1 MLNGGYEES
10 YKSCDCFWGKK
21 PANNV
26 QRIPELFDNLSNL
39 KVLDAGCGE
48 GKNSAFIGKLG
59 IEVYSV
65 DISKVAIE
73 KAKNLWK
80 DVKCITWENHD
91 LTKLDFH
98 PSTFDIIISTGSLHC
113 LSNESEITE
122 MIQKFKIWTKPGGVN
137 IVSSFNSRQQDLSGH
152 NNSFSPCLLD
162 HKAYEACYGDWK
174 LYESSDTLLE
184 DVHPD
189 NNIDHMHSITRILA
203 RKP

>member
-10 YKSCDCFWGKK
+10 YKSCSCFWGKK

-26 QRIPELFDNLSNL
+26 QRIPELFDKLSNL

-48 GKNSAFIGKLG
+48 GKNSAFIGQLG

-80 DVKCITWENHD
+80 DINCITWENFD
-91 LTKLDFH
+91 LTKLDFK
-98 PSTFDIIISTGSLHC
+98 PSSFDIIVSTGSLHC
-113 LSNESEITE
+113 LSSKDEITD
-122 MIQKFKIWTKPGGVN
+122 MMQKFKYWTKPGGIN
-137 IVSSFNSRQQDLSGH
+137 IISSFNNRQQDLSGH
-152 NNSFSPCLLD
+152 GKSFSPCLID
-162 HKAYEACYGDWK
+162 HETYKLSYKDWK

-184 DVHPD
+184 DIHPD
-189 NNIDHMHSITRILA
+189 YNINHQHSITRILA